1 MEQGANYI
9 CVEGVSRYEEYE
21 DVQVIEVKMSPSCT
35 HVDGNC
41 IRMTVTADS
50 LAPEMVRVVINHNIV
65 INSPL

>member
-21 DVQVIEVKMSPSCT
+21 DVQVIEVKMSLSHT
-35 HVDGNC
+35 HVDSNC
-41 IRMTVTADS
+41 IRMTFTADS